1 VSSVWGA
8 AAIDPRVLDLCAVLA
23 TMTAPTERGEKEMA
37 YLWVGFLLGIAVAKL
52 GVLDFFAR
60 AMTP

>member
-1 VSSVWGA
+1 
-8 AAIDPRVLDLCAVLA
+8 
-23 TMTAPTERGEKEMA
+23 MTAPTERGEKEEMA